1 MMEWLIVFCFC
12 FRWVG
17 LASGF
22 FFFRL
27 LLVILLIK
35 IHVDGPFSDHAVTTE
50 KKPKR
55 KRESREKGKKKR
67 GKVIPP
73 AIHHESAGMLE
84 LIHSLLR
91 TNERRNGERLCAI
104 PSPVALQTRPFRF

>member
-55 KRESREKGKKKR
+55 KRESREKRKKERESYPARHSSRERGNARAYTLLVTNKR
-67 GKVIPP
+67 TK
-73 AIHHESAGMLE
+73 
-84 LIHSLLR
+84 
-91 TNERRNGERLCAI
+91 ERREIVCHP
-104 PSPVALQTRPFRF
+104 PSCSPD

>member
-55 KRESREKGKKKR
+55 KRESREKGKKR
-67 GKVIPP
+67 EGKLSRPP
-73 AIHHESAGMLE
+73 FI
-84 LIHSLLR
+84 
-91 TNERRNGERLCAI
+91 
-104 PSPVALQTRPFRF
+104 TRAREC

>member
-55 KRESREKGKKKR
+55 KRESREKGKKERESYPARHSSRERGNARAYTLLVTNKR
-67 GKVIPP
+67 TK
-73 AIHHESAGMLE
+73 
-84 LIHSLLR
+84 
-91 TNERRNGERLCAI
+91 ERREIVCHPQ
-104 PSPVALQTRPFRF
+104 PSCSPD